1 MVSESSL
8 DGEIWTTRLFPLSKE
23 AIINQ
28 AEQIDQIEVLVV
40 DRQGQITYTSGLE
53 GKVELIC

>member
-40 DRQGQITYTSGLE
+40 DQQGQVTYTSGLE